1 MFWSRL
7 SFHKEQTPTQVS
19 FRKVTL
25 RMRRSHRQARPQ
37 GRELDW
43 KATTWCFILSN
54 SQGPSPHLFPALS
67 LCHFSFTLVIGIP
80 LTVSPRVAAGS
91 VLYHRLSGPALTH
104 VLTAAS
110 VSVNANY

>member
-1 MFWSRL
+1 
-7 SFHKEQTPTQVS
+7 
-19 FRKVTL
+19 
-25 RMRRSHRQARPQ
+25 MRRSHRRARPQ
-37 GRELDW
+37 GRELESR
-43 KATTWCFILSN
+43 KPGVLFSPTLRAPL
-54 SQGPSPHLFPALS
+54 PHLFPALS

-91 VLYHRLSGPALTH
+91 ILYHRLSGPALTH